1 MFGIGHTPELI
12 IIAVVVILL
21 FGAKNLAGLGKGLG
35 DGIREFRKATSPDE
49 PEVKAPEEAKKD

>member
-35 DGIREFRKATSPDE
+35 DGIREFRKATSPEE
-49 PEVKAPEEAKKD
+49 PAKAPEEAKKD

>member
-12 IIAVVVILL
+12 AIAVIVVLL

-35 DGIREFRKATSPDE
+35 DGIREFRKATT
-49 PEVKAPEEAKKD
+49 PEKPAKPAEEAPKE